1 MKYFWYLGFVFLLF
15 VFSCNA
21 PRENPFDPDASNY
34 YNPESDSVTTTI
46 HFLQLAPGSTV
57 IPFVD
62 VLIPQIHFYGSADA
76 YGTLNFV
83 HLPQDSLTII
93 SMKDGFFTDTSHT
106 SLSNKQNTRITRL
119 NSKPVVSS
127 VLFRSFYENDEFIKD
142 ITSLEVQAIIN
153 DADGLDDILSVHML
167 QSEFDFDTTLTL
179 TNSINGQFGRKLL
192 LTDISKTLTPE
203 QLPEVIFNL
212 KISNTDQRFIASQP
226 FHVVRVINES
236 PAFTAPPEGSSQ
248 QDSVQFEWTPFHLG
262 YTIHY
267 NIVLH
272 RLESG
277 DEYTFKDI
285 PEDQSVYVVHNLM
298 AGTYFS
304 YLQIEDSFGNICQ
317 SSVSNFKF
325 QP

>member
-1 MKYFWYLGFVFLLF
+1 MRKLWYVNIFFLFLF
-15 VFSCNA
+15 LSCNA
-21 PRENPFDPDASNY
+21 PRENPFDPEAGNF
-34 YNPESDSVTTTI
+34 YNPVSDSVTTDL
-46 HFLQLAPGSTV
+46 HFLHILPSSAALPYV
-57 IPFVD
+57 N

-76 YGTLNFV
+76 SGILSFA
-83 HLPQDSLTII
+83 HLPQDSLNVI
-93 SMKDGFFTDTSHT
+93 SFKEGFFTDTT
-106 SLSNKQNTRITRL
+106 QLALSNIHNSPIIRL
-119 NSKPVVSS
+119 NSKPVVPS
-127 VLFRSFYENDEFIKD
+127 VLFRSFYENDEFIND

-153 DADGLDDILSVHML
+153 DADGLDDISSVHML
-167 QSEFDFDTTLTL
+167 QSDFNFDTTLTL
-179 TNSINGQFGRKLL
+179 TNSINGQFGKKLF

-212 KISNTDQRFIASQP
+212 KISNSDQRFITSQA

-236 PAFTAPPEGSSQ
+236 PAFTAPPKGSSQ
-248 QDSVQFEWTPFHLG
+248 QDSVRFEWTPFHLG
-262 YTIHY
+262 YAIHY

-277 DEYTFKDI
+277 DEYLFNNI
-285 PEDQSVYVVHNLM
+285 PENESVYVVHNLM

>member
-1 MKYFWYLGFVFLLF
+1 MKYLWYLNLLFLLF
-15 VFSCNA
+15 FFSCNA

-34 YNPESDSVTTTI
+34 YNPVSDSVTTEI
-46 HFLQLAPGSTV
+46 QFLHLAPSSTG

-62 VLIPQIHFYGSADA
+62 VLIPQMHYYGIASAN
-76 YGTLNFV
+76 GTLAFA
-83 HLPQDSLTII
+83 HLPKDSIVIISRKDEFYPDTTLASLTQ
-93 SMKDGFFTDTSHT
+93 KD
-106 SLSNKQNTRITRL
+106 NKVTIRL
-119 NSKPVVSS
+119 NAKPVVAS
-127 VLFRSFYENDEFIKD
+127 VLFRSFYENREFIKA

-153 DADGLDDILSVHML
+153 DSDGLEDISSVHMR
-167 QSEFDFDTTLTL
+167 QDEFDFDTTLTL
-179 TNSINGQFGRKLL
+179 TNSIDGQFGRKLL

-212 KISNTDQRFIASQP
+212 KISNKDDRFIISHP

-236 PAFTAPPEGSSQ
+236 PAFSAPPEGSSL

-277 DEYTFKDI
+277 DDYTFKNI
-285 PEDQSVYVVHNLM
+285 PEDESVYVVHNLM

-304 YLQIEDSFGNICQ
+304 YLQIEDNFGNICQ